1 MKVNVTAARD
11 LSCLLF
17 SAGLSQTIQLSVTTM
32 TAILTLSECDSGR
45 SECDDGRSECDDG
58 RCDCEGGSKCDGG
71 RSKCDGGRSVMVG
84 VNVLVEDVTVM
95 VGGVS
100 GDVADV
106 YNVLCLPVPRFG
118 MHEDY
123 DYYVNCKLRQRN
135 MGLFTADQVGGNS
148 LSGGCHM
155 WA

>member
-1 MKVNVTAARD
+1 
-11 LSCLLF
+11 
-17 SAGLSQTIQLSVTTM
+17 
-32 TAILTLSECDSGR
+32 
-45 SECDDGRSECDDG
+45 
-58 RCDCEGGSKCDGG
+58 
-71 RSKCDGGRSVMVG
+71 
-84 VNVLVEDVTVM
+84 M

-100 GDVADV
+100 VMMGGVWVERVSDVADV
-106 YNVLCLPVPRFG
+106 YNVLGLPVPRFG

>member
-1 MKVNVTAARD
+1 MVGGV
-11 LSCLLF
+11 
-17 SAGLSQTIQLSVTTM
+17 SVTMEDVTVKVGASVM
-32 TAILTLSECDSGR
+32 V
-45 SECDDGRSECDDG
+45 
-58 RCDCEGGSKCDGG
+58 GGASVMVGG
-71 RSKCDGGRSVMVG
+71 ASVMVGGVSVMVGGASVMVGGVSVMVG
-84 VNVLVEDVTVM
+84 VNVLVGDVTVM